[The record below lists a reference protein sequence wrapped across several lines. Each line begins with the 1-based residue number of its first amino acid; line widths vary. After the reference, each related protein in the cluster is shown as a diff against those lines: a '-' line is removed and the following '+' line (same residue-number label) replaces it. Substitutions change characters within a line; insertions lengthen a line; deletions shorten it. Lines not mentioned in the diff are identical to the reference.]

1 MYSFHTCRQSH
12 FINAFAFAFS
22 NCPLPVEIMLSS
34 IFVPSFKGGMV
45 KQDHKEKYLWLI
57 AYAASVHEN
66 DDMGPDTTEVQ
77 PTYDAILALED
88 TLSKRTAG
96 TDLTPI
102 LANLLVAIEYVFVQD
117 QRPHEQNVGVSP
129 LSSRVCG

>member
-1 MYSFHTCRQSH
+1 
-12 FINAFAFAFS
+12 
-22 NCPLPVEIMLSS
+22 MLSS

-66 DDMGPDTTEVQ
+66 DDMGPDTKEVQ

-102 LANLLVAIEYVFVQD
+102 LANLLVAIEYVFVED
-117 QRPHEQNVGVSP
+117 QRPDEQNVEVSP
-129 LSSRVCG
+129 LSPSCVWIALQGL